1 MCAYPTTFSY
11 PTTTSP
17 GALPLH
23 DHARLGNHE
32 VAKVI
37 IEWSDG
43 PLLSTRSP
51 EGQTALHHYVQGG
64 NEVMAAL
71 IIEHGADQDV
81 RDHHG
86 WAPRHVLEAQ
96 GTLY

>member
-1 MCAYPTTFSY
+1 MQT
-11 PTTTSP
+11 P
-17 GALPLH
+17 GELPLH
-23 DHARLGNHE
+23 HHARLRNHE

-51 EGQTALHHYVQGG
+51 EGQTALHWYVEDG
-64 NEVMAAL
+64 NEEMAAL
-71 IIEHGADQDV
+71 VVQRGADQDV

-96 GTLY
+96 GTLC